1 MTRRSPRRATKEE
14 RQSALTRAL
23 DWVLADPTLHVTETE
38 VERLCRIGRERQD
51 LRARVRAEIL
61 GQVPAWGMSPFEA
74 GDLLE
79 QLGQMIKANA
89 EAMRRASRGGR

>member
-1 MTRRSPRRATKEE
+1 MNRRKRVIQAATY
-14 RQSALTRAL
+14 SITNC
-23 DWVLADPTLHVTETE
+23 HFETE